1 MTTDTTTTMTT
12 TDTTTTTDT
21 PVDAA
26 APTGVMATRIHPAE
40 LVRLREED
48 SELRILDVRTTAEF
62 ESIHIPGSFNVPLD
76 LLAEHVSNL
85 ADLAH
90 PIVLVCA
97 SGNRATTAHRHL
109 TDAGKS
115 NLRILEGGMS
125 GWQAAGGEVARGEAK
140 WTLERQ
146 VRGVAG
152 SLVLA
157 SILVSLVSPRARL
170 LAGGVGLGL
179 TFSAITDTCTMG
191 NLLARLPYNRGPE
204 CDLDCVLDEIRA

>member
-1 MTTDTTTTMTT
+1 MTTSTRDTRT
-12 TDTTTTTDT
+12 TDASDGG
-21 PVDAA
+21 
-26 APTGVMATRIHPAE
+26 APSSVMATRIHADE
-40 LVRLREED
+40 LMQLRSD
-48 SELRILDVRTTAEF
+48 DPELRILDVRTTAEF
-62 ESIHIPGSFNVPLD
+62 ESVHIPGSFNVPLD

-90 PIVLVCA
+90 PVVLVCA

-115 NLRILEGGMS
+115 NLRILDGGMG
-125 GWQAAGGEVARGEAK
+125 GWQTAGGEVARGDAK

-152 SLVLA
+152 SIVLA
-157 SILVSLVSPRARL
+157 SILASLVSPKSRL

-179 TFSAITDTCTMG
+179 TFSAVTDTCAMG
-191 NLLARLPYNRGPE
+191 NLLSRLPYNRGPE
-204 CDLDCVLDEIRA
+204 CDLDCVLDDIRA

>member
-1 MTTDTTTTMTT
+1 MTTNMNADIGEN
-12 TDTTTTTDT
+12 DI
-21 PVDAA
+21 DAA
-26 APTGVMATRIHPAE
+26 DHGSVMATRIHSSE
-40 LVRLREED
+40 LMQLRGED
-48 SELRILDVRTTAEF
+48 PELRILDVRTTAEF
-62 ESIHIPGSFNVPLD
+62 ESVHIPGSFNVPLD

-115 NLRILEGGMS
+115 NLRVLDGGIG
-125 GWQAAGGEVARGEAK
+125 GWQTAGGEVARGDAK

-152 SLVLA
+152 SIVVA
-157 SILVSLVSPRARL
+157 SIIAGLVSPKARL
-170 LAGGVGLGL
+170 LAGAVGFGL
-179 TFSAITDTCTMG
+179 TFSAITDTCAMG
-191 NLLARLPYNRGPE
+191 NLLSRLPYNRGPR
-204 CDLDCVLDEIRA
+204 CDLDCVLDDIRA